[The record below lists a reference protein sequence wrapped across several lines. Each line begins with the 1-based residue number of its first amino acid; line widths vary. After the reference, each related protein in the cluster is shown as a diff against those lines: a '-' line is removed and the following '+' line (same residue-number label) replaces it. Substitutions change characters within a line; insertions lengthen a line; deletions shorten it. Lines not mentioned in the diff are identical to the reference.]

1 MERFKTIKE
10 NASIEI
16 EEKRSK
22 FIANIYYV
30 ESANEAEEMIK
41 QVKKK
46 YYDARHNCFAYIV
59 DEENKVKKFS
69 DDGEPSGTAGSPI
82 LNVLEKNELC
92 NVLVVV
98 TRYFGGILLGAGGL
112 VRAYTEAATKAVE
125 KAETAY
131 QEKGYEIEIYVSYQ
145 DMEKLKYY
153 CSKNNIKI
161 INIEY
166 GENVKCIIE
175 VTNEE
180 KENILA
186 DNTYDDKMANVL
198 EFNIIKEK
206 YIRK

>member
-59 DEENKVKKFS
+59 DEEKQMKKFS